1 MMFDSDDDARK
12 YLLSRPREG
21 QQSAVLGWA
30 ARTRKKEVSLAA
42 DKNVYGT
49 SSVQRKHF
57 AGIGLQREAEMSSI
71 RFIGQK

>member
-1 MMFDSDDDARK
+1 M
-12 YLLSRPREG
+12 
-21 QQSAVLGWA
+21 LGWA